1 MATDIADTDMP
12 KFRHKGLTYNSED
25 SEALQNALRVSS
37 EVDMTLAYSTEKL
50 ANLEQLLLLVLAC
63 ENDVEAIDF
72 ENDNVSAEFIEKA
85 FTFDLLFAILNFEL
99 RELDGLMIDLQD
111 LIVAAL
117 NKLSSREN
125 YSTELFAGLVR
136 NLHDSEDLLKR
147 SQERL
152 LDLKIQCFFKQNEYK
167 HDLDM
172 GVKGELHLATSEW
185 EPGVLTSEKRRVL
198 KMLELS
204 LARELELEK
213 KLMELKKNEE
223 DMKLKIQLIDRVA
236 VCMEEAAEVAWGR
249 FLEADNEAEVLLGIS
264 KEMLGKL
271 QVVNSNVC
279 SSAKRE
285 EEFKSKLQYCIH
297 ELNEKE
303 TLIQKLNSSIAH
315 LVADNAEVTGLRE
328 RVQMLEERLSR
339 TESELME
346 VSVARETSQQQLRIM
361 EGEIESLREKSYA
374 AESRAGSAEERVTQL
389 TDSNLELT
397 EELDFLRGSND
408 SNTKKVSLL
417 EKQLRELDIQLQ
429 HSRASSEA
437 SQEQQNMLYSAI
449 WDMET
454 LIDELRQKVA
464 KAENKTESAE
474 GRCITLSETNSELN
488 KEIDFLRSRMELME
502 TSLDQAT
509 LEKRSTAKDIS
520 IRTGLIMDMVMQLAM
535 ERERVQKQ
543 LAYLTM
549 ENKLLREKLQKKEQH
564 NASIILQDNRSHDN
578 KELLPSGLDSVDRES
593 AKTSAVTTPGISSE
607 SFQESAMDASSDEN
621 QTLLSSSASHGT
633 NSVLK
638 LEAESSV
645 ETVSAKLVAS
655 AIGSPVKCK
664 TDSNCATL
672 PCVHGVGGAAAIRTF
687 CFDNR
692 CYCKTLMHDCAIVQ
706 ACRQALDCY
715 DGVPVC
721 YLNTCVCQ
729 RHQGPAA

>member
-1 MATDIADTDMP
+1 MSSDDAAVIVSDIADLDKQ
-12 KFRHKGLTYNSED
+12 KFLHGYNSED
-25 SEALQNALRVSS
+25 GEELQNALRGSS
-37 EVDMTLAYSTEKL
+37 EVDMTLAYLTEKL
-50 ANLEQLLLLVLAC
+50 ENLEHLLLLVLTG
-63 ENDVEAIDF
+63 ENDIEAIDI
-72 ENDNVSAEFIEKA
+72 ENDNVSAEVIEKA

-99 RELDGLMIDLQD
+99 RELDGLMVDLQN
-111 LIVAAL
+111 LIVNAL
-117 NKLSSREN
+117 KKISSCEN
-125 YSTELFAGLVR
+125 STELFTGLAR
-136 NLHDSEDLLKR
+136 KLHHSEDLLKR

-152 LDLKIQCFFKQNEYK
+152 LEIKIQLAKLQMSSFFFKQNEYK

-172 GVKGELHLATSEW
+172 GVEGELHLATSEW

-198 KMLELS
+198 RMLELS
-204 LARELELEK
+204 LARELELEN
-213 KLMELKKNEE
+213 KLMELKQNEE
-223 DMKLKIQLIDRVA
+223 DLKLKIQLIDRVA

-249 FLEADNEAEVLLGIS
+249 FLEADNEAEVLMGIS

-271 QVVNSNVC
+271 QLVNSNVS

-303 TLIQKLNSSIAH
+303 TLIQKLNSSILQ

-328 RVQMLEERLSR
+328 RVQMLEQRLSR

-346 VSVARETSQQQLRIM
+346 ASVACETSEQQLRVM
-361 EGEIESLREKSYA
+361 EGEIESLREKAYA
-374 AESRAGSAEERVTQL
+374 AEIRAASAEEKVTQL

-474 GRCITLSETNSELN
+474 ERCVILSETNSELK
-488 KEIDFLRSRMELME
+488 KELDFLRSRMEFME

-509 LEKRSTAKDIS
+509 LEKRSSAKDIS
-520 IRTGLIMDMVMQLAM
+520 IRTGVIMDMVMQLAM
-535 ERERVQKQ
+535 ERKRIQKQVQKSATDA
-543 LAYLTM
+543 L
-549 ENKLLREKLQKKEQH
+549 
-564 NASIILQDNRSHDN
+564 SDDNQ
-578 KELLPSGLDSVDRES
+578 
-593 AKTSAVTTPGISSE
+593 AVFST
-607 SFQESAMDASSDEN
+607 
-621 QTLLSSSASHGT
+621 SASHST
-633 NSVLK
+633 NLVLN

-645 ETVSAKLVAS
+645 ETGKSRRMYVL
-655 AIGSPVKCK
+655 I
-664 TDSNCATL
+664 ATL
-672 PCVHGVGGAAAIRTF
+672 ILLLSILAAHLFPRRLAVFKPVGSCSLAA
-687 CFDNR
+687 
-692 CYCKTLMHDCAIVQ
+692 
-706 ACRQALDCY
+706 
-715 DGVPVC
+715 
-721 YLNTCVCQ
+721 
-729 RHQGPAA
+729 